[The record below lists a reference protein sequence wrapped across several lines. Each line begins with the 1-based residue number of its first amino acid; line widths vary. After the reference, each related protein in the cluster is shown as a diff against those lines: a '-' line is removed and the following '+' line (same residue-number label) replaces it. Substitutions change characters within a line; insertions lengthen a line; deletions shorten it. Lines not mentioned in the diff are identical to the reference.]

1 MKNNIANI
9 RKQKGLTQIQLAEMV
24 GVNRFHISNIE
35 RGKSSP
41 SLKLLI
47 KIADAL
53 DVSLDDLF
61 LP

>member
-1 MKNNIANI
+1 MKNNIAQI
-9 RKQKGLTQIQLAEMV
+9 RKQKGFTQMKLAELV
-24 GVNRFHISNIE
+24 GVNRFHISRIE

-41 SLKLLI
+41 SLKLLM